1 MKARNATTRTPS
13 TAGPGVGSGADG
25 GAGRRSR
32 AAPPIAALLGAALV
46 LAACGGSDGGARA
59 AAEHEHGGGAEVT
72 TWTDSLELFMEVPP
86 QVAGTAG
93 DPWAVHLTR
102 RDGWSPVADGTLTL
116 FFTGPDG
123 SAHTVR
129 SEAPARTGIFTPAPT
144 LPEAGDYRLEMVL
157 ESRGRRHEIP
167 VGEVTVHAGE
177 DALPHPDG
185 EAAGGGITFLKEQQ
199 WEVPFGVAEV
209 QRRAIPASVRA
220 GGELTAP
227 AHRTARISA
236 PVTGLVEARDGP
248 APAPGTWVEEG
259 EVLAVLAPT
268 DADASYARLRGRV
281 ERLERE
287 VARAGRL
294 VEAEAIAEKRLV
306 EARHELSV
314 ARSALQAIGGE
325 APSSAGGGDDGYR
338 FHLRSPVTGVVAE
351 RRLSPGQRV
360 EAGERVFTVVD
371 PRTLW
376 LRLKVPADE
385 ASRASRATGASF
397 LVEGSRAT
405 HRAASVVS
413 VGDVIDPESRTL
425 PVILRVENADRRLKV
440 GMLARARLFVGDTV
454 TGPAVP
460 SEAVRDEEGL
470 KVAYVETGGESFER
484 RVLELGPTDGAWTI
498 VRSGVSPGE
507 RVVTEGAYQVHLAST
522 GGDEAAAGHGH
533 PH

>member
-1 MKARNATTRTPS
+1 MKPRDTRTRRLLSHRAGGRTGTRDEEPPRAA
-13 TAGPGVGSGADG
+13 AGPM
-25 GAGRRSR
+25 
-32 AAPPIAALLGAALV
+32 AALLGAALA
-46 LAACGGSDGGARA
+46 LAACGGSDAPAQA
-59 AAEHEHGGGAEVT
+59 AAEHEHGGGAVVT
-72 TWTDSLELFMEVPP
+72 TWTDSLELFMEYPP

-93 DPWAVHLTR
+93 DPWAIHLTR
-102 RDGWSPVADGTLTL
+102 RDGWSPVEEGTLTL

-129 SEAPARTGIFTPAPT
+129 SDAPARPGIFTPAPT
-144 LPEAGDYRLEMVL
+144 LPSAGDYRLEMVL

-167 VGEVTVHAGE
+167 VGRVTVHTGE
-177 DALPHPDG
+177 DELPHPEETAD
-185 EAAGGGITFLKEQQ
+185 GGISFLKEQQ

-209 QRRAIPASVRA
+209 ERRSIPASVRA
-220 GGELTAP
+220 TGELTVP
-227 AHRTARISA
+227 DHRMARISA
-236 PVTGLVEARDGP
+236 PVTGLVRARDGR

-287 VARAGRL
+287 AARAERL

-314 ARSALQAIGGE
+314 ARSALEAIGGE
-325 APSSAGGGDDGYR
+325 APSSAEGGDDGYR
-338 FHLRSPVTGVVAE
+338 FHLRSPITGTVAE

-385 ASRASRATGASF
+385 AARASRATGATF
-397 LVEGSRAT
+397 RVEGSRAT

-425 PVILRVENADRRLKV
+425 PVILGVENADRRLKV

-454 TGPAVP
+454 AGPALP

-484 RVLELGPTDGAWTI
+484 RVLELGPSDGQWTL